1 MSEQQ
6 LLIATT
12 EEEHVGKVA
21 TSIEQHI
28 DARPPGRVQKNWSIY
43 QIYERSPGTFPDFSC
58 LHIRS
63 IKETNKDC

>member
-28 DARPPGRVQKNWSIY
+28 DARPPGRVQKN
-43 QIYERSPGTFPDFSC
+43 
-58 LHIRS
+58 
-63 IKETNKDC
+63 